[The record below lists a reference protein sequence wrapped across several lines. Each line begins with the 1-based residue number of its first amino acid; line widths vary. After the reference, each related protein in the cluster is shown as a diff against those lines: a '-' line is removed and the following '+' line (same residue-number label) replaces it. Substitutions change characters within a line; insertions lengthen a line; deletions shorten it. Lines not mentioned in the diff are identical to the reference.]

1 MQINKNKC
9 KQSKGDVF
17 MAKKTWYEIQVEAT
31 QFNIMGNMQ
40 VGEKMIVAKVRSLG
54 NAIILRNTLET
65 IYRQPYYKVEVLE

>member
-1 MQINKNKC
+1 
-9 KQSKGDVF
+9 

-65 IYRQPYYKVEVLE
+65 IYRQPYYKVDIVE

>member
-1 MQINKNKC
+1 
-9 KQSKGDVF
+9 

-40 VGEKMIVAKVRSLG
+40 VGDKIIVAKVKSLG

-65 IYRQPYYKVEVLE
+65 IYRQPYYKVEIVE

>member
-1 MQINKNKC
+1 
-9 KQSKGDVF
+9 

-31 QFNIMGNMQ
+31 QFNIMGNLQ

-65 IYRQPYYKVEVLE
+65 IYRQPYYKVDIVE

>member
-1 MQINKNKC
+1 
-9 KQSKGDVF
+9 

-31 QFNIMGNMQ
+31 QFNIMGNLQ